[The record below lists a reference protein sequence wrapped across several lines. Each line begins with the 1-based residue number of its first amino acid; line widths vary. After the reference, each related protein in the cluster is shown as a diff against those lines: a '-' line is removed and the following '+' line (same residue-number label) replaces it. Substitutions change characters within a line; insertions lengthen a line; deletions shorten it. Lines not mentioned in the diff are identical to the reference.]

1 LVATAI
7 QTESKQAEMFTYTHS
22 AQHKDGGRV
31 KEIKK
36 GEQ

>member
-1 LVATAI
+1 LVATEI
-7 QTESKQAEMFTYTHS
+7 QTESKQAEMFTYTRS

-31 KEIKK
+31 KGIKE